1 MLPFGARHRFEQHVE
16 RNRELFHYRKHR
28 IHADGA
34 NWLLLT
40 KAGKR
45 GAAGSITSGKEAT
58 VQLVADKRAKLQ
70 SGLLSYELDGL
81 RAVVEATKT

>member
-58 VQLVADKRAKLQ
+58 VQLVQSQTSFSEDAPKSGNDDRA
-70 SGLLSYELDGL
+70 
-81 RAVVEATKT
+81 